1 MRKDVWRYDYVDDK
15 GFTEDQRRIEVS
27 AVNGCNPDPA
37 YIRVSMQVIDA
48 TDEDV
53 DEEEI
58 YALSIEDAREFGK
71 ALIEYADKAEKKNG
85 KRE

>member
-1 MRKDVWRYDYVDDK
+1 MRRDVWRYDYVDDK

-27 AVNGCNPDPA
+27 AVKGCNPDPA

-71 ALIEYADKAEKKNG
+71 ALIEYADKGEKKNG
-85 KRE
+85 KCE